1 MTTNRSSHNPLR
13 FTFRQGFKSVTA
25 AVALLLFGGTAL
37 FTTFLSFVQL
47 FQKYPVYDDSFNN
60 ITGYNSSKDLYHYI
74 LFPDAPYEATLLLIG
89 IAVAGVLAAICTFNF
104 ITSKKMVN
112 VYYSLGITRT
122 KLFCGKYFSGLL
134 LLFFAT
140 LIPIILLFI
149 GNIVAIGFSI
159 TLLKASFFYF
169 LKFTL
174 TAFTSYTITSAVFA
188 AVGTT
193 FETAVFSA
201 IILFIPDIFLYS
213 LQVLMNKFLYGNPYG
228 NDFILVN
235 AYSYSNTTTLA
246 TLPEQFSYISPVF
259 WGRNQIIEFALAEK
273 ANAKDPVPAISPDF
287 FYALIW
293 MAICVVV
300 FFLAVL
306 LFNKRK
312 AEIGGFIG
320 SNRYLNS
327 AVSLLAAFAAFC
339 VVVGFLDDFVIA
351 LVVASLAFAIVHLVL
366 EIIVLRDLKKFAKGL
381 YKLPIGIAVSIAI
394 VFIFNSGLFGFSQKI
409 PDMSEIK
416 SVAVTTVG
424 TINEYGLFSDRHY
437 YSNND
442 LGYYYASQSL
452 VGEFTTENDIK
463 AVVEAHKSIAESE
476 ESDRSLKNKIQFIY
490 TLKNGETLKR
500 SYYTVSPE
508 SYKKVLFLEDCDFY
522 KAQLEE
528 YFMGKIKEFDN
539 YNDSPEYIFA
549 QAQKTLRESYT
560 INVYSK
566 YIDKVFTVNLTELD
580 RVKLLESL
588 YVDIGNRS
596 AEEKYYPKE
605 SPVAIINFLYQYNYH
620 GESEYLVPAQ
630 GSSVITEKP
639 FSAKYEEFPDSSP
652 WSPSFI
658 TYITSDMTNTI
669 QTLKDIGLYEKLC
682 ATPEFVSAE
691 VMDAQT
697 AFDATI
703 GQDSYLL
710 DSLSRCFLSTYSS
723 AKSTVDGQDW
733 LFYDK
738 TVDSIVDGTVVTD
751 KAVIAELLKN
761 SYTIYEQDETDMGWF
776 VSFRTANGDVSLC
789 YIPEGKLPNG
799 ITVK

>member
-13 FTFRQGFKSVTA
+13 FTFRQGLKSKTA

-47 FQKYPVYDDSFNN
+47 FQKYPIYDDSFNV
-60 ITGYNSSKDLYHYI
+60 TGYNSSKDLYHYI
-74 LFPDAPYEATLLLIG
+74 LIPDATYEATMLLIG

-159 TLLKASFFYF
+159 TLLKASVFYF
-169 LKFTL
+169 LKFAL
-174 TAFTSYTITSAVFA
+174 TAFASYTITSAVFA

-213 LQVLMNKFLYGNPYG
+213 LQVLMDKFLYGNPYG
-228 NDFILVN
+228 NDFIFAN
-235 AYSYSNTTTLA
+235 TYGYSNTTTLA

-259 WGRNQIIEFALAEK
+259 WGRNQIIEFSLAEK
-273 ANAKDPVPAISPDF
+273 ANAKDPVPVISPDF

-293 MAICVVV
+293 LAICIAV
-300 FFLAVL
+300 FFLAVF

-312 AEIGGFIG
+312 AEIGGSIG

-339 VVVGFLDDFVIA
+339 VVVGLLDDFILA
-351 LVVASLAFAIVHLVL
+351 LVVSSIAFAIVHLVL
-366 EIIVLRDLKKFAKGL
+366 EIIVLRDVKKFAKGL

-394 VFIFNSGLFGFSQKI
+394 VLIFNSGLFGFSKKI

-424 TINEYGLFSDRHY
+424 TSSEYGLFSDRNY
-437 YSNND
+437 YAYND
-442 LGYYYASQSL
+442 LGYYYAPQSL

-463 AVVEAHKSIAESE
+463 AVIEAHKSIADSE
-476 ESDRSLKNKIQFIY
+476 ENDRTLKNEIQFIY

-508 SYKKVLFLEDCDFY
+508 SYKKVLFLEDSDFY
-522 KAQLEE
+522 KAQLEK
-528 YFMGKIKEFDN
+528 YFMGKIKEFDS
-539 YNDSPEYIFA
+539 YNDSPEYVFA
-549 QAQKTLRESYT
+549 QAQKTLRESYA
-560 INVYSK
+560 INIYSK

-580 RVKLLESL
+580 RTKLLESL

-605 SPVAIINFLYQYNYH
+605 SPVAIINFLYEYNYY
-620 GESEYLVPAQ
+620 GDSDYLVPAQ
-630 GSSVITEKP
+630 GTSVITEKP
-639 FSAKYEEFPDSSP
+639 FSAKYEEFPEASP
-652 WSPSFI
+652 WYPSFN
-658 TYITSDMTNTI
+658 TFITSDMTNTI

-682 ATPEFVSAE
+682 AAPEFVSAE
-691 VMDAQT
+691 VMDAQV
-697 AFDATI
+697 AFDATM
-703 GQDSYLL
+703 GQDDLYLQK
-710 DSLSRCFLSTYSS
+710 SLSRCFLSTFSA

-738 TVDSIVDGTVVTD
+738 TVDSVVTGTVVTD
-751 KAVIAELLKN
+751 KAVINELLKN
-761 SYTIYEQDETDMGWF
+761 SYTIYEQDDTDMGWF

-789 YIPEGKLPNG
+789 YIPEGKLPSA
-799 ITVK
+799 VKVN